1 MFKRLSSIIFFIGL
15 IAVFTLS
22 LASFAQDSTD
32 RSELIPELINEF
44 NLWRISEGLEPVV
57 YNETLEAMA
66 VSQAD
71 YVVSLPSIPDSFH
84 TGQQGE
90 NARQRSQFP
99 EFQWANYGNPVRFA
113 LSEIA
118 ALGSVRSA
126 MGFWTNSDLHT
137 RSSLNPTYREVG
149 IAARQLGSDV
159 LFIVVLGGQPDVLPA
174 LADVES
180 GTLYL
185 TTERNEWSNDAD
197 WMGLATQY
205 RILDADETPI
215 TDWAEWQAQVAL
227 PQVDGSFFVQYE
239 DANGKQV
246 TSEVFVYPRW
256 YTGNEPIVPT
266 ATQPDI
272 VDGEDDTSAQ
282 TGLFATNT
290 PVGVAVAST
299 EIPTEVPTLIPPTMI
314 PPTPT
319 PIVRYAVQLLYS
331 DAYFTLLN
339 ISSEPTNLFDL
350 SFRNGETVYNAA
362 RWEAPMADLDISI
375 FPANH
380 CLQIG
385 GTNNSTSV
393 NPVDSCNWIRSFVTI
408 NEANFFWT
416 EGEFEVINQ
425 GNVIG
430 TCTASTG
437 MCELDLQN

>member
-1 MFKRLSSIIFFIGL
+1 MFKRLSSIIFFVAL

-22 LASFAQDSTD
+22 LASFAQDSID

-84 TGQQGE
+84 TGRQGE
-90 NARQRSQFP
+90 GARQRSQFP
-99 EFQWANYGNPVRFA
+99 EFQWANYGNPARFA

-126 MGFWTNSDLHT
+126 MGFWTTSSLHT
-137 RSSLNPTYREVG
+137 GSALNPTYREVG

-174 LADVES
+174 LADTES

-215 TDWAEWQAQVAL
+215 TDWTEWQAQVAL
-227 PQVDGSFFVQYE
+227 PQLGGNFFVQYE

-246 TSEVFVYPRW
+246 TSEVSLVPRW
-256 YTGNEPIVPT
+256 FTGNEPIVPT

-272 VDGEDDTSAQ
+272 VDGEDDNSAQ
-282 TGLFATNT
+282 TGFFATNT

-299 EIPTEVPTLIPPTMI
+299 EIPTEVPTMIPPTMI

-319 PIVRYAVQLLYS
+319 SIVRYAVQLLYS

-362 RWEAPMADLDISI
+362 RWEAPMQDLDISI
-375 FPANH
+375 FPVNH

-393 NPVDSCNWIRSFVTI
+393 NPVDSCRWIRSFVTI
-408 NEANFFWT
+408 NEASFFWT

-430 TCTASTG
+430 TCAASTG
-437 MCELDLQN
+437 MCELELQN